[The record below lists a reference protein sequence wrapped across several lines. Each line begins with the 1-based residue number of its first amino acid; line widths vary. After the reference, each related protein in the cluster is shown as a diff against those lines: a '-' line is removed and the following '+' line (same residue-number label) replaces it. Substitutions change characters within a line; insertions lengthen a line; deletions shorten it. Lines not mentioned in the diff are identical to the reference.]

1 MATATPA
8 ALDEFIRRFTGQI
21 DSGFG
26 LIAGDVQAILA
37 TLVVISITLTAIL
50 WAIDETQNIM
60 ASFVRKVLLVGF
72 FAWLVGSWQSL
83 SATVVNGFAML
94 GLRAGGGPATFS
106 DFKNAPTTAV
116 DAGMQVVVKL
126 VDYIG
131 QLASQNAGFG
141 ALQHIDAIL
150 IAAVAAIGILLA
162 FIVLAIEIAVT
173 IIEFHLVTLIAFVTV
188 PFGVLTQTSF
198 MAERAIG
205 YVVSVGLK
213 MMALGVILGIG
224 VNIFKSFTLSPEPTI
239 GEECGLLLSAI
250 FLMML
255 ALKVPAIAGA
265 LISGGPQLSAGSGLM
280 GAAGVAAGVAGVALA
295 GRTIGGAVAGGWAA
309 GGQKVAAARAA
320 AGAIPP
326 GGGGSP
332 GPGGGADPGPGGGS
346 PTGGSGGG
354 SGGGLGGGSQGSRS
368 RAAGWAQGAA
378 DFTEAP
384 VSSTVAFAR
393 QLASR
398 TAGGGGDKG
407 GASDSAQPPPP
418 PSPAQTVANAQSR
431 RSSVRAAAEGS
442 FAAATST
449 ANDVTPG
456 MPATPTR
463 RGDDPERDS

>member
-1 MATATPA
+1 MATASPA

-60 ASFVRKVLLVGF
+60 ASFVRKILLVGF
-72 FAWLVGSWQSL
+72 FAWLVSSWQTL

-94 GLRAGGGPATFS
+94 GLKAGGGPSTFS

-131 QLASQNAGFG
+131 QLASQNGGFG

-213 MMALGVILGIG
+213 MMALGVILGVGI
-224 VNIFKSFTLSPEPTI
+224 NIYKTFTLSAEPTI

-265 LISGGPQLSAGSGLM
+265 LVSGGPQLSAGSGLM

-309 GGQKVAAARAA
+309 GGQKVAAAQAA

-326 GGGGSP
+326 GGGSP
-332 GPGGGADPGPGGGS
+332 SGGGGS
-346 PTGGSGGG
+346 GPSGGG
-354 SGGGLGGGSQGSRS
+354 SGGGGGFG
-368 RAAGWAQGAA
+368 GAA
-378 DFTEAP
+378 AEFARAP
-384 VSSTVAFAR
+384 VSSAVASARRFANR
-393 QLASR
+393 SSGE
-398 TAGGGGDKG
+398 TDDSG
-407 GASDSAQPPPP
+407 GASSPPPP
-418 PSPAQTVANAQSR
+418 APSAADTVARTRER
-431 RSSVRAAAEGS
+431 RSGVRAAAEGS

-449 ANDVTPG
+449 ANDITPG

-463 RGDDPERDS
+463 RGDDPDREA

>member
-1 MATATPA
+1 MATASPA

-60 ASFVRKVLLVGF
+60 ASFVRKILLVGF
-72 FAWLVGSWQSL
+72 FAWLVSSWQTL

-94 GLRAGGGPATFS
+94 GLRAGGGPSTFS

-213 MMALGVILGIG
+213 MMALGVILGVGI
-224 VNIFKSFTLSPEPTI
+224 NIYKTFTLSPEPTI

-265 LISGGPQLSAGSGLM
+265 LVSGGPQLSAGSGLM

-309 GGQKVAAARAA
+309 GGQKVAAAQAA

-326 GGGGSP
+326 GGGSP
-332 GPGGGADPGPGGGS
+332 
-346 PTGGSGGG
+346 SGGG
-354 SGGGLGGGSQGSRS
+354 GGPSGGGGGGLGG
-368 RAAGWAQGAA
+368 AAA
-378 DFTEAP
+378 DFARAP
-384 VSSTVAFAR
+384 VSSAVASARRFANR
-393 QLASR
+393 S
-398 TAGGGGDKG
+398 GGEADGSGEG
-407 GASDSAQPPPP
+407 SPPPP
-418 PSPAQTVANAQSR
+418 PAPSAADTVARTRER
-431 RSSVRAAAEGS
+431 RSGVRAAAEGS

-449 ANDVTPG
+449 ANDITPG

-463 RGDDPERDS
+463 RGDDHSEREA